1 MIPILYDKTETT
13 FTSNGLG
20 RLASCTRCIVTEERN
35 GGYECEFDFPISD
48 PKYELIQEGQIIAVT
63 HDDNGDIQPFD
74 IYHRTA
80 PINGIV
86 TFYAR
91 HISYRQIGI
100 TVEPFTASGIANAI
114 AGIKTNSYDTN
125 PFTYSTDKTTAGD
138 YTVKVPSSAKALLGG
153 TENSLLD
160 VFGAGEYEFDK
171 FNVYLWTRRG
181 TDTDVQIRYRK
192 NLADIEH
199 DVDYTES
206 YNGIVPYWLGMAPD
220 PQDPETEIET
230 LITLPEVAIMAS
242 GQTYDGRNTI
252 LPLDMSSD
260 FEGVPTEAELRT
272 LATQKLNA
280 ADTLK
285 PIENITVSFVQL
297 WQTDEYANV
306 APLQKV
312 GLCDTV
318 SVIYPELGVDKATV
332 KVIKTVYNT
341 LLDRYDEME
350 LGDSLSSYAAI
361 ITANNTSAISQLEDG
376 LQIVSSA
383 AAQAQSDADTAKSAA
398 ISAQA
403 DAGDALIA
411 AQNAVTQAGNA
422 ANAAA
427 AAQNSADAAQ
437 SFADA
442 AAAQASTANV
452 YANSALDQLNI
463 VQDVVGVLDLLSTNA
478 TYQLT
483 ADEDIVP
490 GKWYFTRSGYPGG
503 TETGSIVSFDTTP
516 GTKATSVIA
525 DIDAA
530 QPNNYTS
537 VWVGGAGKN
546 KLEVTNFTVG
556 QSKTSNNVTCTYNA
570 DGSFTINGTSNA
582 DNAFWN
588 LNYTANTL
596 PIPLGATINVGFYVS
611 SANTGL
617 AVQGSAGS
625 VFITQT
631 AQSSGFNISTNATVP
646 SSGTAT
652 WVRLQVPTSGTA
664 INNIKVYPFW
674 CYSSNKLTQYE
685 PYENICPISG
695 HTDVVVSRTGKN
707 LLKNGVTSGSTI
719 ASVLTLTVN
728 ADKSLTVNGTTSG
741 WQVIGNYF
749 TGFLGTGAGQNDGVK
764 HLPNGTYRAK
774 VDTTGC
780 SLQVYGTNASSGTGD
795 LHSLGSGTDFTF
807 TVDDTYAFNYVRLR
821 IDAGTYTNAKVYP
834 RIMVST
840 ETDATYEQY
849 NGDTYTIDLDGTR
862 YGGTLDVTT
871 GVLTVTHGIKT
882 YTGANTE
889 GWSDNSGSGYYQ
901 YQVQISDAVNS
912 VNAFTNSFDKIAVG
926 DRGTKTGLVSYANDK
941 VFRFAL
947 TTSMPMSTLA
957 LWQTWL
963 SSNNLQVVYELA
975 TPTTV
980 QLTATEIELLAHNN
994 IWANSGDISV
1004 TYPSTYVYTVVT
1016 NPDVSDI
1023 GNYYELVSIDEA
1035 VHDYVVSKLA
1045 VTEAGLWVQE
1055 PTMQTKILLSA
1066 TDGVVLYGP
1075 EGTIIGKYGSTAQIG
1090 DAAGFHIE
1098 MDGTELGFYQASRK
1112 VAYISN
1118 NQLYITQS
1126 VVLQQMDLGITV
1138 NDGGLGQWSWKV
1150 HANGANPSRNNLNLK
1165 WIG

>member
-1 MIPILYDKTETT
+1 MIPILYDKTETS

-35 GGYECEFDFPISD
+35 GIYECEFDFPISD

-80 PINGIV
+80 PIDGVV

-100 TVEPFTASGIANAI
+100 TVEPFTASGVANAI

-171 FNVYLWTRRG
+171 FNVHLWVRRG

-192 NLADIEH
+192 NLADITH

-220 PQDPETEIET
+220 PQDPDTEIET
-230 LITLPEVAIMAS
+230 LIMLPEVAIMAS

-252 LPLDMSSD
+252 LPLDLSSD

-272 LATQKLNA
+272 LATQKLTD

-332 KVIKTVYNT
+332 KVIKVVYNT

-350 LGDSLSSYAAI
+350 LGDSLSSYASI

-376 LQIVSSA
+376 LLIVSTA

-411 AQNAVTQAGNA
+411 AGNAVTQAGNA
-422 ANAAA
+422 KTAADNAAIA
-427 AAQNSADAAQ
+427 ATNAQLSADSAA
-437 SFADA
+437 S
-442 AAAQASTANV
+442 QASTANV

-483 ADEDIVP
+483 ADTEIVP
-490 GKWYFTRSGYPGG
+490 GKWYFTRSG
-503 TETGSIVSFDTTP
+503 
-516 GTKATSVIA
+516 TSP
-525 DIDAA
+525 D
-530 QPNNYTS
+530 
-537 VWVGGAGKN
+537 
-546 KLEVTNFTVG
+546 
-556 QSKTSNNVTCTYNA
+556 
-570 DGSFTINGTSNA
+570 
-582 DNAFWN
+582 
-588 LNYTANTL
+588 
-596 PIPLGATINVGFYVS
+596 
-611 SANTGL
+611 
-617 AVQGSAGS
+617 
-625 VFITQT
+625 
-631 AQSSGFNISTNATVP
+631 
-646 SSGTAT
+646 
-652 WVRLQVPTSGTA
+652 
-664 INNIKVYPFW
+664 
-674 CYSSNKLTQYE
+674 
-685 PYENICPISG
+685 
-695 HTDVVVSRTGKN
+695 
-707 LLKNGVTSGSTI
+707 
-719 ASVLTLTVN
+719 
-728 ADKSLTVNGTTSG
+728 
-741 WQVIGNYF
+741 
-749 TGFLGTGAGQNDGVK
+749 
-764 HLPNGTYRAK
+764 
-774 VDTTGC
+774 
-780 SLQVYGTNASSGTGD
+780 
-795 LHSLGSGTDFTF
+795 
-807 TVDDTYAFNYVRLR
+807 
-821 IDAGTYTNAKVYP
+821 
-834 RIMVST
+834 
-840 ETDATYEQY
+840 
-849 NGDTYTIDLDGTR
+849 
-862 YGGTLDVTT
+862 
-871 GVLTVTHGIKT
+871 
-882 YTGANTE
+882 
-889 GWSDNSGSGYYQ
+889 
-901 YQVQISDAVNS
+901 
-912 VNAFTNSFDKIAVG
+912 
-926 DRGTKTGLVSYANDK
+926 
-941 VFRFAL
+941 
-947 TTSMPMSTLA
+947 
-957 LWQTWL
+957 
-963 SSNNLQVVYELA
+963 
-975 TPTTV
+975 
-980 QLTATEIELLAHNN
+980 
-994 IWANSGDISV
+994 
-1004 TYPSTYVYTVVT
+1004 YVYTVVT
-1016 NPDVSDI
+1016 NPDVADI
-1023 GNYYELVSIDEA
+1023 GTYYELVNIDA
-1035 VHDYVVSKLA
+1035 SVRDYLVSKLA
-1045 VTEAGLWVQE
+1045 VTSDGLYIQE

-1075 EGTIIGKYGSTAQIG
+1075 NGTIIGKYGATAQIG

-1098 MDGTELGFYQASRK
+1098 MDGSELAFYQASRK

-1150 HANGANPSRNNLNLK
+1150 HANGETPPRNNLNLK
-1165 WIG
+1165 WVG

>member
-1 MIPILYDKTETT
+1 MIPILYDKTETA

-20 RLASCTRCIVTEERN
+20 RLADCLRCIVTEERN
-35 GGYECEFDFPISD
+35 GIYECEFDYPISG
-48 PKYELIQEGQIIAVT
+48 PKYDQIQEGQIIAVT

-80 PINGIV
+80 PIDGIV

-100 TVEPFTASGIANAI
+100 TVEPFMASGVANAI

-125 PFTYSTDKTTAGD
+125 PFTYSTDKTTVGD

-171 FNVYLWTRRG
+171 FNVHLWVRRG

-192 NLADIEH
+192 NLADITH

-220 PQDPETEIET
+220 PLDPDTEIET
-230 LITLPEVAIMAS
+230 LIMLPEVAVMAS

-252 LPLDMSSD
+252 LPLDLSSD

-272 LATQKLNA
+272 LATQKLTD

-332 KVIKTVYNT
+332 KVIKVVYNT

-350 LGDSLSSYAAI
+350 LGDSLSTYAAI
-361 ITANNTSAISQLEDG
+361 VTANNTSAISQLEDG
-376 LQIVSSA
+376 LLIVSTA

-411 AQNAVTQAGNA
+411 AGNAVTAAGNAQTAANNA

-427 AAQNSADAAQ
+427 TAQASADAAYT
-437 SFADA
+437 
-442 AAAQASTANV
+442 QASTANA

-483 ADEDIVP
+483 ADTEIEP
-490 GKWYFTRSGYPGG
+490 GKWYFTRSG
-503 TETGSIVSFDTTP
+503 
-516 GTKATSVIA
+516 TSP
-525 DIDAA
+525 D
-530 QPNNYTS
+530 
-537 VWVGGAGKN
+537 
-546 KLEVTNFTVG
+546 
-556 QSKTSNNVTCTYNA
+556 
-570 DGSFTINGTSNA
+570 
-582 DNAFWN
+582 
-588 LNYTANTL
+588 
-596 PIPLGATINVGFYVS
+596 
-611 SANTGL
+611 
-617 AVQGSAGS
+617 
-625 VFITQT
+625 
-631 AQSSGFNISTNATVP
+631 
-646 SSGTAT
+646 
-652 WVRLQVPTSGTA
+652 
-664 INNIKVYPFW
+664 
-674 CYSSNKLTQYE
+674 
-685 PYENICPISG
+685 
-695 HTDVVVSRTGKN
+695 
-707 LLKNGVTSGSTI
+707 
-719 ASVLTLTVN
+719 
-728 ADKSLTVNGTTSG
+728 
-741 WQVIGNYF
+741 
-749 TGFLGTGAGQNDGVK
+749 
-764 HLPNGTYRAK
+764 
-774 VDTTGC
+774 
-780 SLQVYGTNASSGTGD
+780 
-795 LHSLGSGTDFTF
+795 
-807 TVDDTYAFNYVRLR
+807 
-821 IDAGTYTNAKVYP
+821 
-834 RIMVST
+834 
-840 ETDATYEQY
+840 
-849 NGDTYTIDLDGTR
+849 
-862 YGGTLDVTT
+862 
-871 GVLTVTHGIKT
+871 
-882 YTGANTE
+882 
-889 GWSDNSGSGYYQ
+889 
-901 YQVQISDAVNS
+901 
-912 VNAFTNSFDKIAVG
+912 
-926 DRGTKTGLVSYANDK
+926 
-941 VFRFAL
+941 
-947 TTSMPMSTLA
+947 
-957 LWQTWL
+957 
-963 SSNNLQVVYELA
+963 
-975 TPTTV
+975 
-980 QLTATEIELLAHNN
+980 
-994 IWANSGDISV
+994 
-1004 TYPSTYVYTVVT
+1004 YVYTVVQY
-1016 NPDVSDI
+1016 PDVSDI
-1023 GNYYELVSIDEA
+1023 GTYYEMVSIDAA
-1035 VHDYVVSKLA
+1035 VQNYVTSKLT
-1045 VTEAGLWVQE
+1045 VTSQGLWIQE

-1075 EGTIIGKYGSTAQIG
+1075 NGTVIGKYGSTAQIG

-1150 HANGANPSRNNLNLK
+1150 HANGDNPPRNNLNLK
-1165 WIG
+1165 WVG